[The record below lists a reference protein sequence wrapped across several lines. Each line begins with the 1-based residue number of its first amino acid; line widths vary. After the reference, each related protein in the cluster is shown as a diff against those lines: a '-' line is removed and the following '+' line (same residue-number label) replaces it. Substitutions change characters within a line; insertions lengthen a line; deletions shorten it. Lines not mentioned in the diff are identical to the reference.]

1 MSQEQFLV
9 IVAAVVVANTA
20 TVAAAY
26 ALFFMYW
33 REKKTGLK
41 DWPLWMPVSI
51 AVPLIFAGVVIL
63 TLVIPSGH

>member
-1 MSQEQFLV
+1 MSQELFLV
-9 IVAAVVVANTA
+9 IVAAVIVANTA

-41 DWPLWMPVSI
+41 DWPLWMPVSV
-51 AVPLIFAGVVIL
+51 AVPLLFAGVTIWAFVL
-63 TLVIPSGH
+63 PNGH

>member
-1 MSQEQFLV
+1 MTQEQFLV
-9 IVAAVVVANTA
+9 TVAAVIAANMA

-63 TLVIPSGH
+63 TLVTPSGH